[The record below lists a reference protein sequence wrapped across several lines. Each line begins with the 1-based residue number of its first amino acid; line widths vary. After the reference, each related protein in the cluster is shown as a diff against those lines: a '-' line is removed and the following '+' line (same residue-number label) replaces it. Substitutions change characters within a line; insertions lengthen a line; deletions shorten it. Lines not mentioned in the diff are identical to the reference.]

1 MAEPAPHQAR
11 RAQQMQSQAALQ
23 LRPKVLQAASQDRE
37 RLLPPQGLPPYRH
50 TLRQACK
57 ELPRIRLPRRSYR
70 LVDFMSRDPNWSEPQ
85 QNKNRQTNVI
95 VHKQEGNRYA
105 NQALTHALG
114 LRS

>member
-70 LVDFMSRDPNWSEPQ
+70 LVDFMSRDPRFISQNFSSET
-85 QNKNRQTNVI
+85 RQYI
-95 VHKQEGNRYA
+95 PFGGPGIIRP
-105 NQALTHALG
+105 LG
-114 LRS
+114 HLIG